1 MNQGFAVVDF
11 ETTGLSPAKG
21 DRAIE
26 IGLVHVA
33 PDGTLEDEHETL
45 IHVDRS
51 VGASWVHHI
60 TARDLLHAPDFEGIA
75 HELRD
80 LLAGRV
86 FVAHNVSFDSRF
98 LLAEY
103 SRIGA
108 SIPVHQ
114 STMLCTMKLSRS
126 LIGRG
131 KLSDCCDYFGIAN
144 EDAHSALSDAHATA
158 LLARTAAG
166 SRSEL
171 ARLPASSRIGRGCRG
186 TVAHIR
192 RIAERAMAAA
202 WYARRGARQL
212 TFGH

>member
-1 MNQGFAVVDF
+1 
-11 ETTGLSPAKG
+11 
-21 DRAIE
+21 
-26 IGLVHVA
+26 
-33 PDGTLEDEHETL
+33 
-45 IHVDRS
+45 
-51 VGASWVHHI
+51 
-60 TARDLLHAPDFEGIA
+60 
-75 HELRD
+75 
-80 LLAGRV
+80 
-86 FVAHNVSFDSRF
+86 
-98 LLAEY
+98 
-103 SRIGA
+103 
-108 SIPVHQ
+108 
-114 STMLCTMKLSRS
+114 MLCTMKLSRS

-158 LLARTAAG
+158 LLLGRLLEADP
-166 SRSEL
+166 EL